1 MRAFSLSEYAV
12 SQHIYD
18 VRATFKTHL
27 TDFFAVQPAA
37 RGASGLAVV
46 WKPGVASRRTHEV
59 WLECFC
65 FCSVPQV
72 KKRSRSLPKTGDLC
86 ECLVRESFLD
96 LTWQAG

>member
-46 WKPGVASRRTHEV
+46 WKPGR
-59 WLECFC
+59 
-65 FCSVPQV
+65 PQGELMKCGWSAFV
-72 KKRSRSLPKTGDLC
+72 FVL
-86 ECLVRESFLD
+86 FLR
-96 LTWQAG
+96 

>member
-12 SQHIYD
+12 SQHISD

-46 WKPGVASRRTHEV
+46 WKPGAASRRTHEV

-65 FCSVPQV
+65 FCSVPRV
-72 KKRSRSLPKTGDLC
+72 KKKKQISTKNG
-86 ECLVRESFLD
+86 
-96 LTWQAG
+96 